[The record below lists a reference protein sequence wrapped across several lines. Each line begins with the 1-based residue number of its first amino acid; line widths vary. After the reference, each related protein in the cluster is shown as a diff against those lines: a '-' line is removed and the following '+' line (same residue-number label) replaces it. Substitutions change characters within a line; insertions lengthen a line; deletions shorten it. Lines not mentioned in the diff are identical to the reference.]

1 MIQMK
6 YVIEHM
12 DNRMYKWCVLEY
24 GHISGT
30 VGPKNLIFTN
40 VKNGSQKIKGF
51 GKIKK
56 ESIKEIN
63 LKNALVLD
71 PFAKKTLT
79 TKDCKKYD
87 YLIFGGVLGDHPMKK
102 RTKKEITDKLP
113 YEARN
118 LGRKQMSTNTAVLV
132 AKMISAGK
140 KFDDIKFKDSIKI
153 QVGKYQECILPY
165 RYVLDKNKEIIMPK
179 GFIDFLKKRKS
190 F

>member
-1 MIQMK
+1 MK

-12 DNRMYKWCVLEY
+12 DKRMYKWCVLEY
-24 GHISGT
+24 KHISDT
-30 VGPKNLIFTN
+30 VGAKNLVFTN
-40 VKNGSQKIKGF
+40 VKNGSSKIRGF
-51 GKIKK
+51 GKIRE
-56 ESIKEIN
+56 ESVKSLN

-79 TKDCKKYD
+79 TKDCEKYD

-113 YEARN
+113 YPARN

-132 AKMISAGK
+132 SKMIADKK
-140 KFDDIKFKDSIKI
+140 KFEDIRFKDTIKI
-153 QVGKYQECILPY
+153 RVGKYQECILPY
-165 RYVLDKNKEIIMPK
+165 RYVIDEKNEIIMPD
-179 GFIDFLKKRKS
+179 GFMDFLKKRKS